1 MEVAYYM
8 KRSRIG
14 IMSTKLIAPTAVD
27 AKKQGRLE
35 GQVAVISGGSGGMGE
50 ATALLFAKE
59 GAKVALHF
67 SGLTDASIKKGH
79 NVVSKLKELG
89 FEAIPVH
96 ANVSNYSE
104 VKKAVDRV
112 VNQWGKV
119 SLAVC
124 YAGLPSEMK
133 FWKEDPLELSDD
145 DLHSAINVDFLGSYH
160 FLKACKDYMKDNDR
174 YGKSVLVSST
184 PAIYGEGIGYR
195 FSLAKDLNR
204 MTVKSLATK
213 LIKDYGVYLN
223 VIAPGT
229 VETPANRKNYS
240 DKEWKELVSGIPLGK
255 AGTPEDIANVALF
268 LCSHDSD
275 YVVGQTIIVDG
286 GEFRL

>member
-1 MEVAYYM
+1 
-8 KRSRIG
+8 
-14 IMSTKLIAPTAVD
+14 MSSKLIAPTSVD
-27 AKKQGRLE
+27 VKRQGRLE
-35 GQVAVISGGSGGMGE
+35 GQVAILSGGSGRIGK

-59 GAKVALHF
+59 GAKVAVQY
-67 SGLTDASIKKGH
+67 SGLTDSSTKKG
-79 NVVSKLKELG
+79 NEAVSKLKDLG
-89 FEAIPVH
+89 FEAMPVH

-104 VKKAVDRV
+104 VKKAVDQV
-112 VNQWGKV
+112 VNQWGKL

-124 YAGLPSEMK
+124 YAGLPTEMK

-145 DLHSAINVDFLGSYH
+145 DLDSAVNVDFLGSYH

-174 YGKSVLVSST
+174 YGKIVLTSST
-184 PAIYGEGIGYR
+184 PAIYGDALGYR
-195 FSLAKDLNR
+195 FALAKELNR

-213 LIKDYGVYLN
+213 LIRDYGVYLN
-223 VIAPGT
+223 VLAPGT

-240 DKEWKELVSGIPLGK
+240 DKEWDELVSGIPLGR
-255 AGTPEDIANVALF
+255 AGSPRDIANVALF

-275 YVVGQTIIVDG
+275 YVVGQTIVVDG

>member
-1 MEVAYYM
+1 
-8 KRSRIG
+8 
-14 IMSTKLIAPTAVD
+14 MSSKLIAQTAQD
-27 AKKQGRLE
+27 AKRTGRLE
-35 GQVAVISGGSGGMGE
+35 GQVAIISGGSGGIGK

-59 GAKVALHF
+59 GAKVAVHF
-67 SGLTDASIKKGH
+67 SGLTDASTKKG
-79 NVVSKLKELG
+79 NDAVSKLKDLG
-89 FEAIPVH
+89 FEAMPVH

-104 VKKAVDRV
+104 VKKAVDQV
-112 VNQWGKV
+112 VNQWGKL

-124 YAGLPSEMK
+124 YAGLPTEMK

-145 DLHSAINVDFLGSYH
+145 DLDSAVNVDFLGSYH

-174 YGKSVLVSST
+174 YGKIVLTSST
-184 PAIYGEGIGYR
+184 PAIYGEGLGYR
-195 FSLAKDLNR
+195 FALAKELNR

-213 LIKDYGVYLN
+213 LIRDYGVYLN

-229 VETPANRKNYS
+229 VETPANRRNYS
-240 DKEWKELVSGIPLGK
+240 DEEWDELVSGIPIAK

-275 YVVGQTIIVDG
+275 YVVGQTIVVDG